1 MSEDVIRTAKLTD
14 LTPDE
19 ENANA
24 GTDRGRAMLD
34 KSLRDFGA
42 GRSILVDRNGRVI
55 AGNKTR
61 EQALSVGMEDVIIVP
76 TDGSKLVAVQRTDL
90 DLQIDPE
97 ARALAYADNRV
108 AELDL
113 DWKVEQI
120 VKDQERGVDLSGL
133 FYDDEI
139 QRMVEGMA
147 GDEDGKPKQGGGAAG
162 EQAPMMALQPFEH
175 YDYVMLVFR
184 NTFDWTAAVELFG
197 LEKQAQDIGEGRRKI
212 GMCRVIDGAKALAIL
227 TGKAPA

>member
-1 MSEDVIRTAKLTD
+1 MSEQTIRTAKLTE
-14 LTPDE
+14 LTPDA

-34 KSLRDFGA
+34 KSLRDLGA

-61 EQALSVGMEDVIIVP
+61 EQALNAGMDDVIIVP

-90 DLQIDPE
+90 DLETDPE

-113 DWKVEQI
+113 SWKVEQI

-139 QRMVEGMA
+139 QRMVEGLA
-147 GDEDGKPKQGGGAAG
+147 DDDGKEKGGGAAG
-162 EQAPMMALQPFEH
+162 DQAPMMALQPFEH

-212 GMCRVIDGAKALAIL
+212 GLCRVIDGGKALAIL
-227 TGKAPA
+227 REAGQA